1 MDISEQV
8 LVSTLAQLAQKDIDG
23 AGKKLKQE
31 QKEKAFDVVRND
43 QAQQVQEKVD
53 VLYELERKILE
64 ILLLYGSKVEEFE
77 DIVFEATEDGEIK
90 EVPIKKEVR
99 VYDRI
104 FLSLQ
109 EDETE
114 LGNPMFKGIYDNLI
128 AYCQQ
133 NEEFAVDQYIAQ
145 LPAEFTSEVTD
156 ILMLDEREQL
166 HNWDSQNIV
175 VKLKDQT
182 IAQYVSETI
191 LTLRWFLVD
200 RIINELKNG
209 LSNEPD
215 ADNSESLSLAMDYYT
230 LINSFSKRL
239 GRVMTR
245 YS

>member
-1 MDISEQV
+1 
-8 LVSTLAQLAQKDIDG
+8 
-23 AGKKLKQE
+23 
-31 QKEKAFDVVRND
+31 
-43 QAQQVQEKVD
+43 
-53 VLYELERKILE
+53 
-64 ILLLYGSKVEEFE
+64 
-77 DIVFEATEDGEIK
+77 
-90 EVPIKKEVR
+90 
-99 VYDRI
+99 
-104 FLSLQ
+104 LSLQ

-215 ADNSESLSLAMDYYT
+215 ADNSEALSLAMDYYT